1 MKIAQGEAQRNPG
14 HARQEV
20 LRPVGTLRNSTR
32 NGLINCFVSGHDR
45 GTLWVA
51 CRKSRKNR
59 WALAP
64 EGPLLRC
71 RTIYETASRSAR
83 RIRPLHPCQ
92 HPDPQLYPGNLPI
105 CSTNQQAA
113 SFNESPRSLR
123 RITPVKRTLIHSKR
137 TKDLVSRPTLQEFA
151 CVTRR
156 S

>member
-83 RIRPLHPCQ
+83 RIRPFTFVNTPIPNSIRETYPSARQINKLRLQ
-92 HPDPQLYPGNLPI
+92 RISPQ
-105 CSTNQQAA
+105 
-113 SFNESPRSLR
+113 
-123 RITPVKRTLIHSKR
+123 
-137 TKDLVSRPTLQEFA
+137 FA
-151 CVTRR
+151 
-156 S
+156 